1 MVEPDSPKYQMLIE
15 ANERLNI
22 GKTNNTTIVFVYTPP
37 KVGSTSVVSSLRL
50 FCSDK
55 FDIIHI
61 HDEEMLKVLGSVE
74 NVTVN
79 ELIHFNKQ
87 LGKNVYVIDVY
98 RSPIE
103 RKISAFFEKI
113 GSYHFNDIDSNVNK
127 YNVQKVITRFN
138 NIFPWIAN
146 GDHFMEKYDIE
157 LPPTFDY
164 TNKYLC
170 VSSNGITYLKLRLK
184 DSYMWGSIMSNIFG
198 TKMIV
203 VKDYESTNKPIRDLY
218 RRFKAEY
225 KVPSNFLE
233 DLTRDPHFQYYY
245 SAEERD
251 EYIHMWS
258 QTSAPSWSPYTNTE
272 YKLYENIT
280 LENCHMDVIQ
290 PNHYIDEGCLCK
302 SCFAKRR
309 NLGALLLSGLP
320 YNGTTILHEKAAVE
334 MLQKKV
340 DKVKHINNLLQQV
353 GPRPGLKAHRGKN
366 FGAEMNSIVKNQGR

>member
-1 MVEPDSPKYQMLIE
+1 
-15 ANERLNI
+15 
-22 GKTNNTTIVFVYTPP
+22 
-37 KVGSTSVVSSLRL
+37 
-50 FCSDK
+50 
-55 FDIIHI
+55 
-61 HDEEMLKVLGSVE
+61 
-74 NVTVN
+74 
-79 ELIHFNKQ
+79 
-87 LGKNVYVIDVY
+87 
-98 RSPIE
+98 
-103 RKISAFFEKI
+103 
-113 GSYHFNDIDSNVNK
+113 
-127 YNVQKVITRFN
+127 
-138 NIFPWIAN
+138 
-146 GDHFMEKYDIE
+146 MEKYGIE
-157 LPPTFDY
+157 LPPTFDH

-170 VSSNGITYLKLRLK
+170 VSCNGITYLKLRLK

-218 RRFKAEY
+218 RRFKSEY

-233 DLTRDPHFQYYY
+233 DLTKDPHFQYYY

-320 YNGTTILHEKAAVE
+320 YNGTTVLHEKAAVE

-340 DKVKHINNLLQQV
+340 DKVKQINNLLQQV

-366 FGAEMNSIVKNQGR
+366 FGAEMNNIVKNQGR